1 MHNNNIISFVLRGTS
16 FHALG
21 TYTLTLWMNKSK
33 KGQTMLD
40 KRDAFALVRYTDQEE
55 DSDDSIIRT
64 DSSLNLTGELSYV
77 VTDYQPIIDSY
88 VTEEELTSTLIDYVK
103 VDDISIFNN
112 DFVVTITKWGNTYQA
127 DKTVPEINAAFDAGM
142 NVYAKY
148 HNNPWDTAF
157 YMTARRSGNGAYII
171 YMSIYYGITLG
182 EDKELLD
189 KGVQYLLQTN
199 SGIKQYSCNFNDY
212 VSKTI
217 FDSSLQ
223 NYYTKAEIDEMLNQ
237 IRNT

>member
-1 MHNNNIISFVLRGTS
+1 MIPKFRIGKDLNIKWEILVNGQIQDLSDADLTIILRDPNG
-16 FHALG
+16 
-21 TYTLTLWMNKSK
+21 KSI
-33 KGQTMLD
+33 TVP
-40 KRDAFALVRYTDQEE
+40 AFGVN
-55 DSDDSIIRT
+55 IIRT